1 MTWGELNMGTRHYAA
16 ASLLALVAATAPG
29 VASAQDRVVSQP
41 ALPLSEALQRIAA
54 EWGKP
59 LNIDP
64 DAVRGI
70 TARPVVNARSERD
83 AVAQATRGLPVAV
96 EVSDTGAISILND
109 VIVTAQPNE
118 AENSVL
124 VRGATSSSR
133 TGQSLREQP
142 RNTQV
147 ISSKLLERQ
156 QAQTIAEALANAG
169 GVVVNTATVQGGVSY
184 SVRGFD
190 SNGAVNGLPSVS
202 SSSFAAGTTQS
213 LVNIE
218 RIEVLKGPDAILL
231 GGDNLGGTINIVTK
245 KPNANERL
253 YASMDTGSFGLVR
266 GTIDANRALTDD
278 NRLSARI
285 IATAATAD
293 RNFGGYRG
301 NEDYLFAPSLRYK
314 NATTDIIVSA
324 VAGTQYFGMVPYT
337 VLNKATKTP
346 YDVAWDR
353 PLVGGKGQFVRNG
366 TTQIN
371 AEVTQKLTD
380 WLTVVL
386 RGQHQNATFALSQ
399 YSPFAVLNNSGLLLV
414 SRSGVRQTST
424 TDAVDGFARIA
435 FDTGPV
441 SHKIVVG
448 ATNVKSD
455 TDAIYAANGGMFP
468 YNFLTPSGTLPPLA
482 SIYSER
488 STVIG
493 KQRGYYGQYLV
504 GFGPIH
510 LMAAVR
516 RNVTD
521 FTSIVA
527 RFGASS
533 THAAT
538 TVPNFGAVV
547 DITDK
552 LSVFG
557 TVAYGYTPT
566 FSLNAAGNKLPDIRS
581 RNAETGVKWD
591 LFDKRVLINASY
603 FSIRQSNLLDRDPAN
618 PRFSIALPGQL
629 GEGVDLNI
637 SGTPV
642 TALTVSAAFT
652 RTDYKFL
659 QPTPTIGN
667 TLNGQPRDV
676 YNFYA
681 SYERKIGDDM
691 RAGLGGGVAGRS
703 SSAIDRLNTYRI
715 AGAALANL
723 NGFLSIGDLDI
734 NIGVRN
740 LFDRK
745 SYAPTRF
752 DSYIPL
758 GEPRSWRLTVGYR
771 FF

>member
-1 MTWGELNMGTRHYAA
+1 MGAC
-16 ASLLALVAATAPG
+16 
-29 VASAQDRVVSQP
+29 
-41 ALPLSEALQRIAA
+41 
-54 EWGKP
+54 
-59 LNIDP
+59 
-64 DAVRGI
+64 
-70 TARPVVNARSERD
+70 
-83 AVAQATRGLPVAV
+83 
-96 EVSDTGAISILND
+96 
-109 VIVTAQPNE
+109 
-118 AENSVL
+118 
-124 VRGATSSSR
+124 SR
-133 TGQSLREQP
+133 T
-142 RNTQV
+142 
-147 ISSKLLERQ
+147 
-156 QAQTIAEALANAG
+156 
-169 GVVVNTATVQGGVSY
+169 
-184 SVRGFD
+184 
-190 SNGAVNGLPSVS
+190 
-202 SSSFAAGTTQS
+202 
-213 LVNIE
+213 
-218 RIEVLKGPDAILL
+218 
-231 GGDNLGGTINIVTK
+231 
-245 KPNANERL
+245 
-253 YASMDTGSFGLVR
+253 
-266 GTIDANRALTDD
+266 
-278 NRLSARI
+278 
-285 IATAATAD
+285 
-293 RNFGGYRG
+293 
-301 NEDYLFAPSLRYK
+301 
-314 NATTDIIVSA
+314 
-324 VAGTQYFGMVPYT
+324 
-337 VLNKATKTP
+337 
-346 YDVAWDR
+346 
-353 PLVGGKGQFVRNG
+353 
-366 TTQIN
+366 
-371 AEVTQKLTD
+371 
-380 WLTVVL
+380 
-386 RGQHQNATFALSQ
+386 
-399 YSPFAVLNNSGLLLV
+399 
-414 SRSGVRQTST
+414 TS
-424 TDAVDGFARIA
+424 
-435 FDTGPV
+435 
-441 SHKIVVG
+441 
-448 ATNVKSD
+448 
-455 TDAIYAANGGMFP
+455 
-468 YNFLTPSGTLPPLA
+468 

>member
-1 MTWGELNMGTRHYAA
+1 RFKG
-16 ASLLALVAATAPG
+16 
-29 VASAQDRVVSQP
+29 
-41 ALPLSEALQRIAA
+41 RIA
-54 EWGKP
+54 
-59 LNIDP
+59 
-64 DAVRGI
+64 
-70 TARPVVNARSERD
+70 
-83 AVAQATRGLPVAV
+83 
-96 EVSDTGAISILND
+96 
-109 VIVTAQPNE
+109 NE
-118 AENSVL
+118 
-124 VRGATSSSR
+124 G
-133 TGQSLREQP
+133 
-142 RNTQV
+142 
-147 ISSKLLERQ
+147 
-156 QAQTIAEALANAG
+156 
-169 GVVVNTATVQGGVSY
+169 
-184 SVRGFD
+184 
-190 SNGAVNGLPSVS
+190 
-202 SSSFAAGTTQS
+202 
-213 LVNIE
+213 
-218 RIEVLKGPDAILL
+218 
-231 GGDNLGGTINIVTK
+231 
-245 KPNANERL
+245 
-253 YASMDTGSFGLVR
+253 
-266 GTIDANRALTDD
+266 ANRVYEL
-278 NRLSARI
+278 
-285 IATAATAD
+285 
-293 RNFGGYRG
+293 
-301 NEDYLFAPSLRYK
+301 
-314 NATTDIIVSA
+314 V
-324 VAGTQYFGMVPYT
+324 
-337 VLNKATKTP
+337 
-346 YDVAWDR
+346 DR
-353 PLVGGKGQFVRNG
+353 PLVGGKDQGVQIE
-366 TTQIN
+366 TTQFN
-371 AEVTQKLTD
+371 AEITQKLTD

-629 GEGVDLNI
+629 GEG
-637 SGTPV
+637 
-642 TALTVSAAFT
+642 
-652 RTDYKFL
+652 
-659 QPTPTIGN
+659 
-667 TLNGQPRDV
+667 
-676 YNFYA
+676 
-681 SYERKIGDDM
+681 
-691 RAGLGGGVAGRS
+691 
-703 SSAIDRLNTYRI
+703 
-715 AGAALANL
+715 
-723 NGFLSIGDLDI
+723 
-734 NIGVRN
+734 
-740 LFDRK
+740 
-745 SYAPTRF
+745 
-752 DSYIPL
+752 
-758 GEPRSWRLTVGYR
+758 
-771 FF
+771 